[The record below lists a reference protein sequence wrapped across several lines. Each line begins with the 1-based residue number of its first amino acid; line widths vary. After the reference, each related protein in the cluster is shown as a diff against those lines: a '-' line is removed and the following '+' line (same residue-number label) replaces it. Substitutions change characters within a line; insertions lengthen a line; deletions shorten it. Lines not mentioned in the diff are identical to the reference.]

1 MSEQDKNELNKN
13 EESHKKILIRK
24 KSTPTQA
31 AATTKSAAPMNI
43 QTTVVNDDEIFG
55 AASKPQKMS
64 TPTVSFT
71 ETAPV
76 SSMPFDEDEGPTTS
90 AQPAVA
96 EDEDDFFA
104 KLANS

>member
-1 MSEQDKNELNKN
+1 
-13 EESHKKILIRK
+13 
-24 KSTPTQA
+24 
-31 AATTKSAAPMNI
+31 MNI

-55 AASKPQKMS
+55 AASQPRKMS

-76 SSMPFDEDEGPTTS
+76 SSMPFDDEDESPTTS